1 LHERR
6 TASDRIGH
14 VRWGLVVP
22 VKSLAHA
29 KTRLGPRSED
39 ERRQLALAFA
49 RDTLAA
55 ALAGLEVARV
65 VVVTGDPD
73 VVAALRRPGVD
84 LLDENDSTGGGL
96 NAAILQGARLL
107 QEQDPQLGTA
117 ALCADL
123 PALRA
128 EELDEALRQAAGQT
142 HSFVADATGRGTT
155 LLGARPDARL
165 DPRFGVESAAR
176 HATAGAVQLP
186 GFWPSLRRDVDDEAD
201 LAAALALGVGPSTS
215 ALRGLG

>member
-1 LHERR
+1 M
-6 TASDRIGH
+6 
-14 VRWGLVVP
+14 RWGLVVP
-22 VKSLAHA
+22 VKSLALA
-29 KTRLGPRSED
+29 KTRFGPRSDD

-84 LLDENDSTGGGL
+84 LLDEDDSTGGGL
-96 NAAILQGARLL
+96 NAAILQGAGVL
-107 QEQDPQLGTA
+107 QDQDPQLGTA

-128 EELDEALRQAAGQT
+128 EELDEALRQAAG
-142 HSFVADATGRGTT
+142 HAHAFVADATGQGTT
-155 LLGARPDARL
+155 LLCARPEARL
-165 DPRFGVESAAR
+165 DPRFGDGSATA
-176 HATAGAVQLP
+176 HATAGAVPLH
-186 GFWPSLRRDVDDEAD
+186 GVWPSLRRDVDDEAD
-201 LAAALALGVGPSTS
+201 LAAALTLGVGSSTT
-215 ALRGLG
+215 ALRGLALASPPCRRP

>member
-1 LHERR
+1 M
-6 TASDRIGH
+6 
-14 VRWGLVVP
+14 RWGLVVP

-39 ERRQLALAFA
+39 ERRQLAVAFA

-73 VVAALRRPGVD
+73 VVAALRRPEVD
-84 LLDENDSTGGGL
+84 FLDEGDSTGGGL

-107 QEQDPQLGTA
+107 RDQDPQLGTA

-128 EELDEALRQAAGQT
+128 EELDEALRQAAG
-142 HSFVADATGRGTT
+142 HAHAFVADATG
-155 LLGARPDARL
+155 LGHDPALCPTRRSPRP
-165 DPRFGVESAAR
+165 
-176 HATAGAVQLP
+176 TI
-186 GFWPSLRRDVDDEAD
+186 RR
-201 LAAALALGVGPSTS
+201 
-215 ALRGLG
+215 